1 MLETEAAKP
10 SFSPS
15 RQLVVH
21 VMLSLL
27 VSSAV
32 FVIVA
37 WLVVGPQ
44 LAKQEGKIR
53 ALETQ
58 VTALQEAL
66 DEEAETAAAE
76 PAAAG
81 QPGAAPGQPAAG
93 VAAAGAP
100 AAAAAGAAQAPAPVV
115 AAQPAPAAK

>member
-1 MLETEAAKP
+1 MLETEASKP

-32 FVIVA
+32 FVVVA
-37 WLVVGPQ
+37 WGVVVPQ
-44 LAKQEGKIR
+44 LAKQEVKIR

-58 VTALQEAL
+58 VTALQEQMA
-66 DEEAETAAAE
+66 EEGETAEAGPAAAGAQAAVPA

-81 QPGAAPGQPAAG
+81 QA
-93 VAAAGAP
+93 AP
-100 AAAAAGAAQAPAPVV
+100 AAA
-115 AAQPAPAAK
+115 QPSAAK